1 MGDHSLRHHYVV
13 VIVVDTVNLIV
24 PKMVNAASSMA
35 NKLIGLWSSI
45 VPYTVIL
52 SRQHLPAGER
62 MRIWLGVPDLF
73 FFVVS
78 ASNS

>member
-35 NKLIGLWSSI
+35 NKLIELWSLYGHFIS
-45 VPYTVIL
+45 PT
-52 SRQHLPAGER
+52 PGE
-62 MRIWLGVPDLF
+62 MMKMLGVLDLF
-73 FFVVS
+73 ILVISS
-78 ASNS
+78 AKPHIITLL